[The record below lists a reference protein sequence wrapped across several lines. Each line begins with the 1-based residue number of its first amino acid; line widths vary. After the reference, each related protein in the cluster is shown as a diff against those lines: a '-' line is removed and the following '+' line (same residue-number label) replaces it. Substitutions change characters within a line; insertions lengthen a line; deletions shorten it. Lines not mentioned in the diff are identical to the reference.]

1 MKLEEEVESK
11 PLQPSRIKNTRQNTE
26 EMEAIQQG
34 GDFTITNEHKSVN
47 LENVEV
53 SV

>member
-11 PLQPSRIKNTRQNTE
+11 PLQPSRIKNTRQNME
-26 EMEAIQQG
+26 EMEAIQR

-47 LENVEV
+47 SENVEV